1 MWPDIEESTMPHA
14 RLKFKPA
21 SRLAGPF
28 KFTTEHPESE
38 LRILSAHPTED
49 GLLVILEA
57 MMTDSASLTHLFDGT
72 DITPSYE
79 ILHAEENLVLI
90 QYELPFV
97 PPPYR
102 ALFSS
107 ENLPQFP
114 YVIRDGWT
122 ICELTT
128 SYERLSQF
136 KDELSATDFTWDVI
150 SLTQSTDLTDL
161 LTERQQQLISIAI
174 DRGYYDTP
182 RTCSL
187 TDLASELDINKST
200 SSEIIHRAEG
210 KIIKEFHGDLLI

>member
-1 MWPDIEESTMPHA
+1 MPHA
-14 RLKFKPA
+14 RLKFKP
-21 SRLAGPF
+21 SGRPAGPF
-28 KFTTEHPESE
+28 KFTTEHLDST
-38 LRILSAHPTED
+38 LRILSAHPTEN

-57 MMTDSASLTHLFDGT
+57 TMTDPASLARLFDGT
-72 DITPSYE
+72 TITPSYE
-79 ILHAEENLVLI
+79 VLHADERIVLI

-128 SYERLSQF
+128 SHERLSQF
-136 KDELSATDFTWDVI
+136 KTELESTDFEYEIV
-150 SLTQSTDLTDL
+150 SLTQSTDPTDL
-161 LTERQQQLISIAI
+161 LTERQQQLIDTAVEH
-174 DRGYYDTP
+174 GYYDTP

-187 TDLASELDINKST
+187 SDLAATLNISKST
-200 SSEIIHRAEG
+200 ASEIIHRAEG
-210 KIIKEFHGDLLI
+210 KLIKESNQSGGF

>member
-1 MWPDIEESTMPHA
+1 MPHA
-14 RLKFKPA
+14 QLKFKP
-21 SRLAGPF
+21 SENAGPF

-57 MMTDSASLTHLFDGT
+57 TLTDQTTLAHIFDGT
-72 DITPSYE
+72 AIQPSYE
-79 ILHAEENLVLI
+79 VLHADGQVVLI

-114 YVIRDGWT
+114 YIIRDGWT

-128 SYERLSQF
+128 SHERLSQF
-136 KDELSATDFTWDVI
+136 KAELEATGFMCEIV
-150 SLTQSTDLTDL
+150 SLTQSTDPNDL
-161 LTERQQQLISIAI
+161 LTERQEQLLTTAVE
-174 DRGYYDTP
+174 RGYYDTP

-187 TDLASELDINKST
+187 TDLAAALSINKST
-200 SSEIIHRAEG
+200 ASEILHRAES
-210 KIIKEFHGDLLI
+210 KIAKEFTTKP